1 MNLLSELSTQ
11 VLIGVERRQPTL
23 PAAPGLLG
31 ELLIEVANSTPAAE
45 TQVLRTAGAIGVC
58 ALAGYQPSPTD
69 EAAMPVC
76 PAETRRIP
84 THRSLISALRHIFDD
99 GPERLRVEALRR
111 LADAGCCAPPRLLLG
126 LLQHGKNTPAL
137 RPFMAQAVG
146 QRGRWLAELNPE
158 WRYLAPSADE
168 TPDPQ
173 IWETGALDQRRQF
186 IVSTR
191 RRDPAQAR
199 TLFSAGLAEMDARE
213 RARLL
218 AAMQINLSAD
228 DEDLLESLL
237 RDRSK
242 EVRQVAA
249 DLLSRLPE
257 SRYVQ
262 RMIERLTPCLK
273 HERKLLRRKWTLE
286 PPEQFGADWKQDAL
300 EENRVQGEVLGDR
313 AWWLY
318 QIARAIPLAWWEQH
332 TELSAAE
339 LMQWAKGSDWSLAL
353 LRAWHEALLRE
364 RNAVWAESLLE
375 QVPPKKWNPDL
386 FELIAV
392 LPASRRESHWLRL
405 LETGVKSHSFSDVLG
420 RIAASLPLDSPML
433 SADFARQAIQIIK
446 NNFLQ
451 NDYARWD
458 YSLRTALPELI
469 CLFPAEVFAEI
480 TEGWP
485 MDKADNPLVAET
497 AARVLAMVKHRQALD
512 LLAAGD

>member
-1 MNLLSELSTQ
+1 MNLLNELSTQ

-31 ELLIEVANSTPAAE
+31 ELLSDIASATPAAE
-45 TQVLRTAGAIGVC
+45 TQVLRAAGAIGIC
-58 ALAGYQPSPTD
+58 ALAGYQPSPAD
-69 EAAMPVC
+69 EAVIAVC

-111 LADAGCCAPPRLLLG
+111 LADAGCCMPPRLLLS
-126 LLQHGKNTPAL
+126 LLQHGKSTPAL

-146 QRGRWLAELNPE
+146 QRGRWLADLNPE

-173 IWETGALDQRRQF
+173 RWETGTLEQRQQF
-186 IVSTR
+186 IAWTR

-199 TLFSAGLAEMDARE
+199 TLLSAALGEMDARE
-213 RARLL
+213 RAKLL
-218 AAMQINLSAD
+218 ETMRMGLSAD
-228 DEDLLESLL
+228 DEDFVESLL

-242 EVRQVAA
+242 EVRQIAA
-249 DLLSRLPE
+249 SLLAMLPD
-257 SRYVQ
+257 SRYVN
-262 RMIERLTPCLK
+262 RMIERLTPGLK
-273 HERKLLRRKWTLE
+273 HERKLLRRKLTLE

-300 EENRVQGEVLGDR
+300 EENRVQGETLGDR

-318 QIARAIPLAWWEQH
+318 QIARVIPLAWWEQH

-339 LMQWAKGSDWSLAL
+339 LIPWAKGSDWSLAL

-364 RNAVWAESLLE
+364 RNAVWAESLLD

-392 LPASRRESHWLRL
+392 LPASRREPHWQRL
-405 LETGVKSHSFSDVLG
+405 LETGSKSHSTGDVLAK
-420 RIAASLPLDSPML
+420 IASSLPLDSPML
-433 SADFARQAIQIIK
+433 SPEFARQAIQIIK

-451 NDYARWD
+451 NNSARWD

-485 MDKADNPLVAET
+485 VDKADNPLVAET
-497 AARVLAMVKHRQALD
+497 AARVLAVVKYRQILEQ
-512 LLAAGD
+512 LAAGG

>member
-31 ELLIEVANSTPAAE
+31 ELLSDIANATPAAE

-69 EAAMPVC
+69 EAAIAVC

-84 THRSLISALRHIFDD
+84 THRSLISALRHIFED

-111 LADAGCCAPPRLLLG
+111 LADAGYGVPPRLLIG
-126 LLQHGKNTPAL
+126 LLQHGKSSSTL

-173 IWETGALDQRRQF
+173 TWETGALEQRRHF
-186 IVSTR
+186 IAWTR

-199 TLFSAGLAEMDARE
+199 TLLNAAMGEMDARE

-218 AAMQINLSAD
+218 AMMQINLSAD
-228 DEDLLESLL
+228 DEDFIEGLL

-242 EVRQVAA
+242 EVRQIAA
-249 DLLSRLPE
+249 SLLAMLPG
-257 SRYVQ
+257 SRYVN
-262 RMIERLTPCLK
+262 RMIERLTPGLK
-273 HERKLLRRKWTLE
+273 NERKLLRRKWTLE

-332 TELSAAE
+332 TEWSATE
-339 LMQWAKGSDWSLAL
+339 LIPWAKGSDWSLAL

-364 RNAVWAESLLE
+364 RNAAWAESLLD

-392 LPASRRESHWLRL
+392 LPAPRREPHWLRL

-433 SADFARQAIQIIK
+433 SPDFARQVIPIIK

-451 NDYARWD
+451 NDSARWD

-497 AARVLAMVKHRQALD
+497 AARVLAMVKYRQVLEQ
-512 LLAAGD
+512 LAAGD

>member
-31 ELLIEVANSTPAAE
+31 ELLIDIANATPTAE
-45 TQVLRTAGAIGVC
+45 TQVLRAAGAIGIC

-69 EAAMPVC
+69 EAAIAVC

-111 LADAGCCAPPRLLLG
+111 LTDAGCCVPPRLLIG
-126 LLQHGKNTPAL
+126 LLQHGKSSSAL

-146 QRGRWLAELNPE
+146 PRGRWLADLNPE

-173 IWETGALDQRRQF
+173 NWETGTLEQRQQF
-186 IVSTR
+186 IGWTR
-191 RRDPAQAR
+191 RHDPAQAR
-199 TLFSAGLAEMDARE
+199 TLLIAAMGEMDARE
-213 RARLL
+213 RAKLL
-218 AAMQINLSAD
+218 ETMRMGLSAD
-228 DEDLLESLL
+228 DEDFVESLL

-242 EVRQVAA
+242 EVRQIAA
-249 DLLSRLPE
+249 SLLAMLPG

-273 HERKLLRRKWTLE
+273 IEQKLLRRKLVLE
-286 PPEQFGADWKQDAL
+286 PPETFGADWKQDAL

-318 QIARAIPLAWWEQH
+318 QIARALPLAWWEQH
-332 TELSAAE
+332 TSMPAAE
-339 LMQWAKGSDWSLAL
+339 LLQWAKGSDWSLAL

-364 RNAVWAESLLE
+364 RNTVWAESLLD
-375 QVPPKKWNPDL
+375 QLPPKKWGPDL
-386 FELIAV
+386 FELIAL
-392 LPASRRESHWLRL
+392 LPAPRRESHWLRL
-405 LETGVKSHSFSDVLG
+405 LEAGSKSHSTGDLLA

-433 SADFARQAIQIIK
+433 SPDFARQVLQMVK
-446 NNFLQ
+446 NNLVQDF
-451 NDYARWD
+451 ARWD
-458 YSLRTALPELI
+458 YALRTSLPELI
-469 CLFPAEVFAEI
+469 CLFPAEVFAEA
-480 TEGWP
+480 TEGWSINEANNHP
-485 MDKADNPLVAET
+485 YVAET
-497 AARVLAMVKHRQALD
+497 AARVLAVVKHRQTLER
-512 LLAAGD
+512 LVAGD

>member
-23 PAAPGLLG
+23 PVAPGTLG
-31 ELLIEVANSTPAAE
+31 ELLIDIANATPAAE
-45 TQVLRTAGAIGVC
+45 TQVLRTAGAISIC
-58 ALAGYQPSPTD
+58 ALAGYQPSPAD
-69 EAAMPVC
+69 EAVIAVC

-111 LADAGCCAPPRLLLG
+111 LADAGCCMPPRLLLS
-126 LLQHGKNTPAL
+126 LLQHGKSTPAL

-146 QRGRWLAELNPE
+146 QRGRWLADLNPE

-173 IWETGALDQRRQF
+173 SWETGTLEQRQQF
-186 IVSTR
+186 IAWTR

-199 TLFSAGLAEMDARE
+199 TMLSAALGEMDARE
-213 RARLL
+213 RAKLL
-218 AAMQINLSAD
+218 ETMRMSLSAD
-228 DEDLLESLL
+228 DEDFVESLL

-242 EVRQVAA
+242 EVRQIAA
-249 DLLSRLPE
+249 SLLAMLPD
-257 SRYVQ
+257 SRYVN
-262 RMIERLTPCLK
+262 RMIERLTPGLK
-273 HERKLLRRKWTLE
+273 HERKLLRRKLTLE

-300 EENRVQGEVLGDR
+300 EENRVQGETLGDR

-318 QIARAIPLAWWEQH
+318 QITRAIPLAWWEQH

-339 LMQWAKGSDWSLAL
+339 LIPWAKGSDWSLAL

-364 RNAVWAESLLE
+364 RNTVWAESLLD

-392 LPASRRESHWLRL
+392 LPAPRREAHWLRL
-405 LETGVKSHSFSDVLG
+405 LETESKSHSTGDVLAK
-420 RIAASLPLDSPML
+420 IASSLPLDSPML
-433 SADFARQAIQIIK
+433 SPEFARQAIQIIK

-451 NDYARWD
+451 NDSARWD

-469 CLFPAEVFAEI
+469 CLFPAEVFAEA

-485 MDKADNPLVAET
+485 IDQADSHSYVAET
-497 AARVLAMVKHRQALD
+497 AARVLAVVKQRQTLIQH
-512 LLAAGD
+512 LA

>member
-23 PAAPGLLG
+23 PAASGLLG
-31 ELLIEVANSTPAAE
+31 ELLIDIANATPVAE
-45 TQVLRTAGAIGVC
+45 TQVLRAAGAIGIC
-58 ALAGYQPSPTD
+58 ALAGYQPAPAD
-69 EAAMPVC
+69 EAAIAACPV
-76 PAETRRIP
+76 ETRPLP
-84 THRSLISALRHIFDD
+84 THRSLISALRHIFED

-111 LADAGCCAPPRLLLG
+111 LADAGYGVPPRLLIG
-126 LLQHGKNTPAL
+126 LLQHGKSTPAL

-146 QRGRWLAELNPE
+146 PRGRWLAELNPE
-158 WRYLAPSADE
+158 WRYLAPSSDE

-173 IWETGALDQRRQF
+173 SWETGTLEQRRQF
-186 IVSTR
+186 IGWTR

-199 TLFSAGLAEMDARE
+199 TLLIAAMSEMDARE

-218 AAMQINLSAD
+218 ETMRMGLSMD
-228 DEDLLESLL
+228 DEDFVESLL

-242 EVRQVAA
+242 DVRQIAA
-249 DLLSRLPE
+249 SLLAMLPS

-273 HERKLLRRKWTLE
+273 IEQKLLRRKLALE

-300 EENRVQGEVLGDR
+300 EESPAQSVGLGDR

-318 QIARAIPLAWWEQH
+318 QIARVLPLAWWEQH
-332 TELSAAE
+332 TGMSAAE
-339 LMQWAKGSDWSLAL
+339 LLQWAKGSDWSLAL
-353 LRAWHEALLRE
+353 LRAWHEALARE
-364 RNAVWAESLLE
+364 LNAAWAEALLD
-375 QVPPKKWNPDL
+375 VLPIKKWNPDL

-392 LPASRRESHWLRL
+392 LPAPRREAHWLRL
-405 LETGVKSHSFSDVLG
+405 LETGVKSHSFSTVLTQ
-420 RIAASLPLDSPML
+420 IASSLPLDSPML
-433 SADFARQAIQIIK
+433 SPDFARQAIQIIK
-446 NNFLQ
+446 NNFVQ
-451 NDYARWD
+451 NDSARWD

-497 AARVLAMVKHRQALD
+497 AARVLAVIKHRQTLTQP
-512 LLAAGD
+512 LA